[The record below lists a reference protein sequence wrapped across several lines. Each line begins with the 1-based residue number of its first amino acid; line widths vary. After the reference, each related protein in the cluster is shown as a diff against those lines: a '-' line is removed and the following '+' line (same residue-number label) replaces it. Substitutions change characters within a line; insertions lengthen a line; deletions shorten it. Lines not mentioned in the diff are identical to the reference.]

1 MIKKRLVGLLSHAKK
16 YIGFQVFWQWLA
28 LIAQMTAVFSIAGLL
43 ERTLYGTADAGTV
56 QRTVAVL
63 AVCIV
68 VRFICERQA
77 AAASYK
83 ASVDVKKILRQKIYD
98 KMLRLGPAYREQVST
113 SEVMQVSTEGVEQL
127 ETYFGRYLPQ
137 LFYSLLAPVTLFV
150 VLCRVSMKAS
160 VILLV
165 CVPLIPLSIVAVQKI
180 AKKLLNKYWSI
191 YTGLGDSFLENLQGL
206 TTLKIYQAD
215 NKKAVEMDEE
225 AQTFR
230 RITMKVLT
238 MQLNSTSVMD
248 IVAYGGAAV
257 GMIVAVSEFLAGRLG
272 FAGCVT
278 IVLLASEFFIP
289 LRLLGSFFHIA
300 MNGMAASDKIFAI
313 LDLPEPEAGSVELDV
328 DDASYGAGAK
338 SGSSDAGK
346 SGLVMLHEGAEKTG
360 IDTKSGLVVKF
371 EDVHFSYEEDREILK
386 GISFEIPTGSF
397 VALAGESGCGKST
410 IAGILSGKNRGF
422 SGSVT
427 IGGVPI
433 GDIQEASLMK
443 NVTLVRHNSYLF
455 KGTVEENLR
464 MAKPDATEAEMRA
477 VLGRMNLMAFLD
489 TQDGLQTQLQEQ
501 AGNLSGGQ
509 KQRLGLA
516 RALLHDSPVYIFDEA
531 TSNIDVESEEM
542 IMEVIRELAKT
553 KTVIL
558 ISHRLANVVEADRI
572 YMMKNGGFAEQG
584 MHGELME
591 LNGYY
596 AQLFESQRVLEEYS
610 DGGMSSGDEVSTG
623 QQSKA
628 GNGEIS
634 GMDVRV
640 ENDGSGKR
648 EKSGAVRFENG
659 RKGAI
664 G

>member
-1 MIKKRLVGLLSHAKK
+1 M
-16 YIGFQVFWQWLA
+16 
-28 LIAQMTAVFSIAGLL
+28 
-43 ERTLYGTADAGTV
+43 
-56 QRTVAVL
+56 
-63 AVCIV
+63 
-68 VRFICERQA
+68 
-77 AAASYK
+77 
-83 ASVDVKKILRQKIYD
+83 
-98 KMLRLGPAYREQVST
+98 
-113 SEVMQVSTEGVEQL
+113 
-127 ETYFGRYLPQ
+127 
-137 LFYSLLAPVTLFV
+137 
-150 VLCRVSMKAS
+150 
-160 VILLV
+160 
-165 CVPLIPLSIVAVQKI
+165 PLIPLSIVAVQKI

-215 NKKAVEMDEE
+215 DKKAIEMDEE

-238 MQLNSTSVMD
+238 MQLNSTSMMD

-257 GMIVAVSEFLAGRLG
+257 GMIVAVSEFLAGRIG

-313 LDLPEPEAGSVELDV
+313 LNLPEPEEGSVELE
-328 DDASYGAGAK
+328 AGSELA
-338 SGSSDAGK
+338 
-346 SGLVMLHEGAEKTG
+346 VR
-360 IDTKSGLVVKF
+360 F

-386 GISFEIPTGSF
+386 GISLEILAGSF
-397 VALAGESGCGKST
+397 VALDGESGCGKST

-422 SGSVT
+422 SGKVT

-433 GDIQEASLMK
+433 GDISEKSLMK

-455 KGTVEENLR
+455 KGTVEENLK
-464 MAKPDATEAEMRA
+464 MAKPDATEAEMRT

-501 AGNLSGGQ
+501 AGKLSGGQ

-542 IMEVIRELAKT
+542 IMDVIRELAKT

-572 YMMKNGGFAEQG
+572 YMMKNGEFAEQG
-584 MHGELME
+584 VHEELMK
-591 LNGYY
+591 LDGHY
-596 AQLFESQRVLEEYS
+596 AELFESQRVLEEYS
-610 DGGMSSGDEVSTG
+610 EG
-623 QQSKA
+623 
-628 GNGEIS
+628 GNGVKS
-634 GMDVRV
+634 GWDVSV
-640 ENDGSGKR
+640 ENGDFGSGVSWAGSLNDDLR
-648 EKSGAVRFENG
+648 DENSGRKSSETDRLENG
-659 RKGAI
+659 RKGAV

>member
-28 LIAQMTAVFSIAGLL
+28 LITQITAVFYIAGLL
-43 ERTLYGTADAGTV
+43 ENVLYGNADVADM
-56 QRTVAVL
+56 QKTVAVL
-63 AVCIV
+63 AVCII
-68 VRFICERQA
+68 VRFVCERHA
-77 AAASYK
+77 AAASFK
-83 ASVDVKKILRQKIYD
+83 ASVDVKKVLRQKIYE

-113 SEVMQVSTEGVEQL
+113 SEVMQVCTEGVEQL

-137 LFYSLLAPVTLFV
+137 LFYSLLAPMTLFF

-160 VILLV
+160 VVLLI

-215 NKKAVEMDEE
+215 DKKAIEMDEE

-238 MQLNSTSVMD
+238 MQLNSTSMMD

-257 GMIVAVSEFLAGRLG
+257 GMIVAVSEFLAGRIG

-313 LDLPEPEAGSVELDV
+313 LNLPEPEEGSVELE
-328 DDASYGAGAK
+328 AGSELA
-338 SGSSDAGK
+338 
-346 SGLVMLHEGAEKTG
+346 VR
-360 IDTKSGLVVKF
+360 F

-386 GISFEIPTGSF
+386 GISLEILAGSF
-397 VALAGESGCGKST
+397 VALDGESGCGKST

-422 SGSVT
+422 SGKVT

-433 GDIQEASLMK
+433 GDISEKSLMK

-455 KGTVEENLR
+455 KGTVEENLK
-464 MAKPDATEAEMRA
+464 MAKPDATEAEMRT

-542 IMEVIRELAKT
+542 IMDVIRELAKT

-572 YMMKNGGFAEQG
+572 YMMKNGEFAEQG
-584 MHGELME
+584 VHEELMK
-591 LNGYY
+591 LDGHY
-596 AQLFESQRVLEEYS
+596 AELFESQRVLEEYS
-610 DGGMSSGDEVSTG
+610 EG
-623 QQSKA
+623 
-628 GNGEIS
+628 GNGVKS
-634 GMDVRV
+634 GSDVSV
-640 ENDGSGKR
+640 ENGDFGSGVSWAGSLNDDLR
-648 EKSGAVRFENG
+648 DENSGRKSSETDRLENG
-659 RKGAI
+659 RKGAV

>member
-28 LIAQMTAVFSIAGLL
+28 LLAQMTAVFSIAGLL
-43 ERTLYGTADAGTV
+43 EKTLYGTADSA
-56 QRTVAVL
+56 VALQTIVVL
-63 AVCIV
+63 AVCV
-68 VRFICERQA
+68 AVRFVCERQA

-83 ASVDVKKILRQKIYD
+83 ASVDVKKILRQRIYD

-160 VILLV
+160 AVLLI

-215 NKKAVEMDEE
+215 DMKAVEMDEE
-225 AQTFR
+225 AQAFR

-257 GMIVAVSEFLAGRLG
+257 GMIVAVSEFLAGRLD
-272 FAGCVT
+272 FARCVT

-300 MNGMAASDKIFAI
+300 MNGMAASDKIFTI
-313 LDLPEPEAGSVELDV
+313 LDLPEPEAGSVELDATAGRV
-328 DDASYGAGAK
+328 ADSRLAGESEGTVARGNVIAS
-338 SGSSDAGK
+338 SGIA
-346 SGLVMLHEGAEKTG
+346 
-360 IDTKSGLVVKF
+360 VKF
-371 EDVHFSYEEDREILK
+371 EDVHFFYEEDREIFK
-386 GISFEIPTGSF
+386 GVSFEIPAGSF

-422 SGSVT
+422 SGKVT

-433 GDIQEASLMK
+433 EDIAEKSLMK

-455 KGTVEENLR
+455 KGTVEENLK
-464 MAKPDATEAEMRA
+464 MAKSDATEAEMRA

-531 TSNIDVESEEM
+531 TSNIDIESEEM

-572 YMMKNGGFAEQG
+572 YMMKNGEFAEQG
-584 MHGELME
+584 VHDELMK
-591 LNGYY
+591 LDGYY

-610 DGGMSSGDEVSTG
+610 KDGSEGHTKVEVNGTRGEGSGNANVGSNPGRKDS
-623 QQSKA
+623 
-628 GNGEIS
+628 GNGS
-634 GMDVRV
+634 M
-640 ENDGSGKR
+640 
-648 EKSGAVRFENG
+648 
-659 RKGAI
+659 RKEVAECVQK
-664 G
+664 

>member
-28 LIAQMTAVFSIAGLL
+28 LITQITAVFYIAGLL
-43 ERTLYGTADAGTV
+43 ENVLYGTADVADM
-56 QRTVAVL
+56 QKTVAVL
-63 AVCIV
+63 AVCII
-68 VRFICERQA
+68 VRFVCERQA
-77 AAASYK
+77 AAASFK
-83 ASVDVKKILRQKIYD
+83 ASVDVKKILRQKIYE

-137 LFYSLLAPVTLFV
+137 LFYSLLAPMTLFL

-160 VILLV
+160 VVLLI

-215 NKKAVEMDEE
+215 DKKAVEMDEE

-257 GMIVAVSEFLAGRLG
+257 GMIVAVSEFLAGRIG

-313 LDLPEPEAGSVELDV
+313 LNLPEPEEGSVELE
-328 DDASYGAGAK
+328 ASSELA
-338 SGSSDAGK
+338 
-346 SGLVMLHEGAEKTG
+346 VR
-360 IDTKSGLVVKF
+360 F

-386 GISFEIPTGSF
+386 GISLEILAGCF

-422 SGSVT
+422 SGKVT

-433 GDIQEASLMK
+433 GDISEKSLMK

-455 KGTVEENLR
+455 KGTVEENLK
-464 MAKPDATEAEMRA
+464 MAKPDATEAEMRT

-542 IMEVIRELAKT
+542 IMDVIRELAKT

-572 YMMKNGGFAEQG
+572 YMMKNGEFAEQG
-584 MHGELME
+584 VHEELMK
-591 LNGYY
+591 LDGHY
-596 AQLFESQRVLEEYS
+596 AELFESQRVLEEYS
-610 DGGMSSGDEVSTG
+610 EGGNGVKSGWDVSVENG
-623 QQSKA
+623 DFGSGVSWA
-628 GNGEIS
+628 GNLNDDLRDENS
-634 GMDVRV
+634 GR
-640 ENDGSGKR
+640 
-648 EKSGAVRFENG
+648 KSSETDRLENG
-659 RKGAI
+659 RKGAV